1 MKLSDINISAVAA
14 GDEVAELYESINSTR
29 SEYPAGKSIA
39 ALFGEMAVKY
49 AGKPAVKMENTTLTY
64 KELDQRSNQVA
75 NWLISRGVKKETVV
89 AIYLNRS
96 VDMIVS
102 ILGILKAGGA
112 YLPLNTDY
120 PFDRL
125 KYILRETK
133 AAVLIS
139 EVDYLREVNQLQ
151 WYSEHL
157 HTLLCIDSKDFYKE
171 VEVRNELMRKELWE
185 YLGSQAKDDI
195 AGGGWASSYTSEP
208 LSRAE
213 MDEYA
218 DNALIKLRPY
228 LDKTKRV
235 LEIGCASG
243 ITMYKAAPFVKEF
256 YGTDLSQPIIDYNR
270 QVCREKGFDN
280 IKLRCIEAED
290 IGLLDERDFDIII
303 INSVVQAFSGFNYL
317 RRIISYALEL
327 LNDKGILFLGDIMD
341 LDKKEE
347 LIADVHAYKKAN
359 PYAASKLDFSNE
371 MFVPRAFF
379 EDLRTEFPAIR
390 SVHQADKVFTIS
402 NELTKFRYDVIL
414 NVDKSS
420 GTVTQAPPKNKYQ
433 FDAGVLDQFSTG
445 PTGVMP
451 KPDQLSHII
460 FTSGSTG
467 NPKGVMIEN
476 RSLVR
481 TVMNTNY
488 IDITPDDVVLQAC
501 EVSFDPSCLEIFG
514 SLLNGATLC
523 LISKKKLFNTATLQS
538 YLLRNEVTIVQ
549 FVASL
554 FHLHADSN
562 PAIFSNVRLLMLGGE
577 VVSPAHINKVKKA
590 CPGLTI
596 LNCYGPTE
604 NTINTTTFEIDGEY
618 DLIPIGKPVSNTG
631 VYVLNKQLKMQAPGI
646 SGELYVYGDG
656 LARGYVNDEKLTR
669 ERFVDDPFRKGRKM
683 YRTGDLV
690 RMKQDGNIEFLG
702 RVDEQV
708 KIKGHRVE
716 LKEIET
722 TFYGIPPVKQAYV
735 SLGKQGILSAFV
747 TLHEDIESD
756 VLKQLLAIDLPFYMI
771 PQYIVK
777 LEQFPLNVHGK
788 IDRNALPDPETV
800 LKQNVDT
807 YVAPRNLLESKLIEI
822 FQQVLGK
829 DRIGI
834 KDDFFEQGGH
844 SLLATKALTAIHK
857 SLNAK
862 IRLEDIFENPRI
874 EKLGLIIANAEKEN
888 YRDINPLPEQPYYD
902 LSYAQRRLWILDQ
915 VEDFKLAYNMTDAYV
930 FEGNLDETLFR
941 QSLQTIIDRHESLR
955 TTFTIAE
962 GKPMQVISKSQ
973 PVDLY
978 TADLR
983 TEQDPEAKARE
994 LINAEATVPFKLE
1007 EGPLIKCMLL
1017 RVAGNRYVFLQK
1029 LHHIISDGWSMEL
1042 LVKEVSAAYNAFK
1055 KGAEP
1060 KMLPLKIQYK
1070 EFAAWQNGLLDNKQV
1085 DTLRNYWKEQFSTPY
1100 TPLRLPLDFER
1111 PAVKKTDGEKI
1122 IFSLDKTV
1130 SQKITDISNKQG
1142 ATVYMTLVAL
1152 LNTFIYKLTGQRDIV
1167 LGSPVAGRQHASLHG
1182 QIGLYLNTLAMRT
1195 MVDETMPFASGI
1207 DAVRKT
1213 TLGAFDH
1220 QLYPLDLLIDDLKF
1234 ERNVSRATLFDIGF
1248 TWQNISLDDTGTNG
1262 GFEGFNVLSFQ
1273 LDQQKVK
1280 TDLWF
1285 HAWEMDTQL
1294 QLSITYDTS
1303 LFAKQTILNFIE
1315 DFKGLTASLL
1325 ESSSESIQSVIDT
1338 VTAGQAGKKRSDKKK
1353 SSLEKFL
1360 TTKKNGAAAA
1370 LQPLVKTA
1378 VLNNDK
1384 GFPLVVQPNVDG
1396 LLLAEWLRDNET
1408 FIADQLRTTGAVLLR
1423 GFNINSVEAF
1433 EKISLVLGKEQ
1444 LKYMDQSS
1452 PRSLVAEKI
1461 YTSTDYP
1468 ADQVINMHNEL
1479 SYSQDWPMRII
1490 FYCLK
1495 ASATGGE
1502 TPIADSRQV
1511 LKNIS
1516 SATQEKFAQK
1526 GIMYVRNLVDGLGLS
1541 WRDVY
1546 QTNDKAVA
1554 EEYCRS
1560 HGIGFSWFGDNHLQI
1575 KWAKPAI
1582 LDHPYTG
1589 EAIWFNHGFF
1599 FNALNLPEE
1608 VRMVIENPAHY
1619 PSDTF
1624 YGDGSP
1630 IEPEVIQEI
1639 REAFNK
1645 AKVVDAWEKGD
1656 VLLLDNM
1663 LMSHGRSSFT
1673 GERKILVSMNTGY
1686 SSVINKK

>member
-1 MKLSDINISAVAA
+1 MKLSDINISAVA
-14 GDEVAELYESINSTR
+14 GDEVAELFERINSTE
-29 SEYPAGKSIA
+29 SVYPADKSIVQ
-39 ALFGEMAVKY
+39 LFGEMVVEHANK
-49 AGKPAVKMENTTLTY
+49 AAVKMENTVLTY
-64 KELDQRSNQVA
+64 AELDQRSNQVA

-89 AIYLNRS
+89 AIYLGRS

-102 ILGILKAGGA
+102 IFGILKAGGA

-139 EVDYLREVNQLQ
+139 QVDYLREVNQLQ
-151 WYSEHL
+151 WYSGHL
-157 HTLLCIDSKDFYKE
+157 HSLLCIDSKDFYKE
-171 VEVRNELMRKELWE
+171 LEVRNELMRKELWE

-195 AGGGWASSYTSEP
+195 EGGGWASSYTSEP
-208 LSRAE
+208 FSRAE

-218 DNALIKLRPY
+218 DNALTKLKPH

-243 ITMYKAAPFVKEF
+243 ITMYKAAPFVKEY

-270 QVCREKGFDN
+270 QICRERGIDN
-280 IKLRCIEAED
+280 IKLRCLEAED
-290 IGLLDERDFDIII
+290 MGLLEERDFDIII

-317 RRIISYALEL
+317 RRIISYALDL
-327 LNDKGILFLGDIMD
+327 LNDKGILFLGDLMD
-341 LDKKEE
+341 LDKKEN

-379 EDLRTEFPAIR
+379 EDMRVEFPAIQ
-390 SVHQADKVFTIS
+390 SAEHADKVFTIE
-402 NELTKFRYDVIL
+402 NELTKFRYDVL
-414 NVDKSS
+414 LHVDKTASAS
-420 GTVTQAPPKNKYQ
+420 AEKPAKNKFQFDGTV
-433 FDAGVLDQFSTG
+433 LEQFSTQS
-445 PTGVMP
+445 TGVHVQ
-451 KPDQLSHII
+451 PDQLSHII

-476 RSLVR
+476 RSLIR
-481 TVMNTNY
+481 TVKNTNY
-488 IDITPDDVVLQAC
+488 IDITPADVVLQAC

-514 SLLNGATLC
+514 TLLNGATLC

-538 YLLRNEVTIVQ
+538 YLLRQEVTIVQ

-554 FHLHADSN
+554 FHLHTDSN
-562 PAIFSNVRLLMLGGE
+562 PGIFSTVRLLMLGGE
-577 VVSPAHINKVKKA
+577 VISPAHISKVKKA
-590 CPGLTI
+590 CPNLTI

-604 NTINTTTFEIDGEY
+604 NTINTTTFEIDAEY

-669 ERFVDDPFRKGRKM
+669 ERFVDDPYRKGNKM

-722 TFYGIPPVKQAYV
+722 TFYGIPPVKQAFV
-735 SLGKQGILSAFV
+735 LLNKQGILSAFV
-747 TLHEDIESD
+747 TLHEDIETD

-800 LKQNVDT
+800 IKQDKDN

-822 FQQVLGK
+822 FQQVLDK
-829 DRIGI
+829 DHIGI

-874 EKLGLIIANAEKEN
+874 EKLSLVIANAEKEA
-888 YRDINPLPEQPYYD
+888 YRDINPLPEQPWYE

-915 VEDFKLAYNMTDAYV
+915 LEDFKLAYNMTDAYV
-930 FEGNLDETLFR
+930 FEGSVDEVLFR
-941 QSLQTIIDRHESLR
+941 KSLQVIIDRHESLR
-955 TTFTIAE
+955 TVFNIVD
-962 GKPMQVISKSQ
+962 GKPVQIIGPSY
-973 PVDLY
+973 PADLY

-983 TEQDPEAKARE
+983 NEADPEARAKE
-994 LINAEATVPFKLE
+994 LVNAEASVPFNLGQ
-1007 EGPLIKCMLL
+1007 GPLMKCLLL
-1017 RVAGNRYVFLQK
+1017 RVADNRYVFLQK
-1029 LHHIISDGWSMEL
+1029 MHHIISDGWSMEL
-1042 LVKEVSAAYNAFK
+1042 LVKEVSSAYNAFR
-1055 KGAEP
+1055 KGTTP
-1060 KMLPLKIQYK
+1060 KLMPLKIQYK
-1070 EFAAWQNGLLDNKQV
+1070 EFAAWQNGLLANQQV
-1085 DTLRNYWKEQFSTPY
+1085 DTLRNYWKDQFSTPCA
-1100 TPLRLPLDFER
+1100 PLQLPLDFER
-1111 PAVKKTDGEKI
+1111 PSVKKTDGEKI
-1122 IFSLDKTV
+1122 VFGLDKIQ
-1130 SQKITDISNKQG
+1130 SQKISDISNKQG

-1182 QIGLYLNTLAMRT
+1182 QIGLYLNTLALRT
-1195 MVDETMPFASGI
+1195 TVQETQPFASCI

-1220 QLYPLDLLIDDLKF
+1220 QLYPLDLLIDDLKI
-1234 ERNVSRATLFDIGF
+1234 ERNVSRSTLFDIGF
-1248 TWQNISLDDTGTNG
+1248 TWQNISVGDGDASGSFD
-1262 GFEGFNVLSFQ
+1262 GFQVLPFQ
-1273 LDQQKVK
+1273 FDHQKVK

-1285 HAWEMDTQL
+1285 HGWEADEQL
-1294 QLSITYDTS
+1294 QLSVTYDTS
-1303 LFAKQTILNFIE
+1303 LFKKQTILNLIE
-1315 DFKGLTASLL
+1315 DFKALTSSLL
-1325 ESSSESIQSVIDT
+1325 QSPADTIQAVIDA
-1338 VTAGQAGKKRSDKKK
+1338 VTEEQAGKKKNDKKK

-1360 TTKKNGAAAA
+1360 SAKKTSTQS
-1370 LQPLVKTA
+1370 QPLTKTSI
-1378 VLNNDK
+1378 LNEGK
-1384 GFPLVVQPNVDG
+1384 GFPILVQPNVDG
-1396 LLLAEWLRDNET
+1396 LMLAEWLRENET
-1408 FIADQLRTTGAVLLR
+1408 FIADQLRTAGAVLLR
-1423 GFNINSVEAF
+1423 GFNIHSVDAF
-1433 EKISLVLGKEQ
+1433 EKISVALGKEQ

-1490 FYCLK
+1490 FFCLT
-1495 ASATGGE
+1495 APVTGGE
-1502 TPIADSRQV
+1502 TPIADSRMV

-1516 SATQEKFAQK
+1516 AATRQKFANK
-1526 GIMYVRNLVDGLGLS
+1526 GLMYVRNLVDGLGLS

-1546 QTNDKAVA
+1546 QTTDKKVA
-1554 EEYCRS
+1554 EEYCI
-1560 HGIGFSWFGDNHLQI
+1560 HHQIEYSWFGDNHLQI
-1575 KWAKPAI
+1575 KWRKPAI
-1582 LDHPYTG
+1582 MQHPYTG
-1589 EAIWFNHGFF
+1589 EAVWFNHGFF

-1608 VRMVIENPAHY
+1608 VRMGIENPAHY

-1630 IEPEVIQEI
+1630 IEPEVIEEI
-1639 REAFNK
+1639 RQAFNN
-1645 AKVVDAWEKGD
+1645 AKVANAWEKGD

-1686 SSVINKK
+1686 STVLQNG